1 VNCNEANVRRA
12 LKIMCRSVV
21 VLATMFFAAS
31 PLLAQVPTIASV
43 RIAYGIPTPSTNT
56 ITIIGN
62 FFNPKGIAPSVVM
75 GVTAL
80 TVNPGFTNTKIV
92 ATLPNNLAAGAYL
105 LTVMNHPYS
114 NSGVFVVNNGKAGLQ
129 GQGTTGLAR
138 AKAALAKTGKPA
150 TNRTGGATGPAS
162 PAEASAAMGSMSIS
176 SLCSV
181 LFPNA
186 APGDCAGTAPKT
198 QKIVFV
204 TAGAYPG
211 NLSGTASGNAI
222 CQKEAENAG
231 LSGTYKAWL
240 STAATG
246 DNSAQSITQITSQ
259 SSPGGYIPADGMT
272 PVAPGQVALMTS
284 AVRAGNSYDAQV
296 VSPGSR
302 LTAGDQMR
310 PNSPATATGSECG
323 GWTISTSG
331 ANGLGGAYAGATP
344 STPDALQED
353 QIVECGPAHY
363 LYCIQQ

>member
-21 VLATMFFAAS
+21 VFATMFFAAS
-31 PLLAQVPTIASV
+31 PLLAQTPAITGV

-62 FFNPKGIAPSVVM
+62 FFNPKGIAPTVVI

-80 TVNPGFTNTKIV
+80 TVTPGFTNTKIV
-92 ATLPNNLAAGAYL
+92 ATLPNSLAAGAYL

-114 NSGVFVVNNGKAGLQ
+114 NSGVFVVNNGKVGLQ
-129 GQGTTGLAR
+129 GQGPTGLAR
-138 AKAALAKTGKPA
+138 AKAALGKTGKTP
-150 TNRTGGATGPAS
+150 TNGTSGAAGPAS
-162 PAEASAAMGSMSIS
+162 STEATAAMGSVSIS

-186 APGDCAGTAPKT
+186 TPGDCAGTGAATKA

-204 TAGAYPG
+204 TTGAYAG

-222 CQKEAENAG
+222 CQKEAESAG
-231 LSGTYKAWL
+231 LAGNYKAWL
-240 STAATG
+240 STAVTG
-246 DNSAQSITQITSQ
+246 DNSPQSLTQI
-259 SSPGGYIPADGMT
+259 SSTLPSGYIPADGVT
-272 PVAPGQVALMTS
+272 PVATTQVALITP
-284 AVRAGNSYDAQV
+284 ALRAGSAYEVQG
-296 VSPGSR
+296 VSPASR
-302 LTAGDQMR
+302 LTTGDQTA
-310 PNSPATATGSECG
+310 PNSPATAAAECG

-344 STPDALQED
+344 STPDALQEHE
-353 QIVECGPAHY
+353 IVECGPAHY

>member
-1 VNCNEANVRRA
+1 MNCNDANLRRA
-12 LKIMCRSVV
+12 LKSICRCVV

-31 PLLAQVPTIASV
+31 PLLAQVPTITSV

-80 TVNPGFTNTKIV
+80 TVNPSFTNTKIV
-92 ATLPNNLAAGAYL
+92 ATLPNSLAAGAYL
-105 LTVMNHPYS
+105 LTVMNHPDSY
-114 NSGVFVVNNGKAGLQ
+114 SGVFVVNNGKVGLQ
-129 GQGTTGLAR
+129 GQGPTGLAR
-138 AKAALAKTGKPA
+138 AKAALARTGKPA
-150 TNRTGGATGPAS
+150 TNGTNRAAGTAS
-162 PAEASAAMGSMSIS
+162 PTEETAAMGSVSIS

-204 TAGAYPG
+204 TSGAHSG

-222 CQKEAENAG
+222 CQKEAENVG

-240 STAATG
+240 STAVTG
-246 DNSAQSITQITSQ
+246 DNAPQSITQVTSP
-259 SSPGGYIPADGMT
+259 SFTDGYTPADGVT
-272 PVAPGQVALMTS
+272 PVASSRVALVTP
-284 AVRAGNSYDAQV
+284 ALRTGNAYD
-296 VSPGSR
+296 VSPASR
-302 LTAGDQMR
+302 LMAGDQMP
-310 PNSPATATGSECG
+310 PNNPATATGSECG

-331 ANGLGGAYAGATP
+331 ANGTGGAYAGATP
-344 STPDALQED
+344 STPDTLQED

-363 LYCIQQ
+363 VYCIQQ